1 MVQKEKDK
9 KEAGQDPTFLDI
21 KEQDGN
27 SYKDIGIN
35 RMKGY
40 KCNLPLNK

>member
-9 KEAGQDPTFLDI
+9 KEAGKNLTFLDM
-21 KEQDGN
+21 EEWDGN
-27 SYKDIGIN
+27 SYKGVCIK

-40 KCNLPLNK
+40 KCNLSIK